1 MVQFHLSPA
10 ANISRLE
17 ESLGR
22 LGPVQKMLLGTDGS
36 VTGLLEVV
44 TNSPVEVK
52 TLVQKVM
59 PADEAVASDLEIRPG
74 EKVNFRVVLLQNRES
89 QEALIYAVSHTPIC
103 RLEAGFKDDLT
114 RADIP
119 IGVILKKHSIES
131 RREITSTS
139 FVPAGDE
146 HCRAFGVFPREVMLS
161 RSYKIIRQGRP
172 LISIKESF
180 PYNSFRE
187 RERVII
193 QTPSRLHLTLTDLT
207 GSSGRVD
214 GGVGISL
221 DEPNILLEA
230 EKSEEL
236 TAEGENFE
244 RALSAAK
251 AVQQHLNLGGA
262 HITLRGGYKLHV
274 GLGGGTQI
282 GIAAGKALCQLYGRP
297 LSVREIARI
306 ISRGGTSGIGT
317 AAFEMGGFLV
327 DGGHSFGPGREK
339 MSFSPSSVC
348 GGIRPAPVIARHD
361 FPRAWKIILA
371 LPEVAAGAHGSR
383 EADIF
388 RQYCPLPEAEVHELC
403 YQILVRLMPAVVEE
417 SLDDFGAAV
426 NRLQDIGFKRVE
438 LMLQHPVVH
447 RLMGEMRQAGAACAG
462 LSSFGPAVYAITDGG
477 CRDIEAAARE
487 AMSGVGG
494 DILIT
499 HARNEGAR
507 LRTAC

>member
-1 MVQFHLSPA
+1 
-10 ANISRLE
+10 
-17 ESLGR
+17 
-22 LGPVQKMLLGTDGS
+22 
-36 VTGLLEVV
+36 
-44 TNSPVEVK
+44 
-52 TLVQKVM
+52 
-59 PADEAVASDLEIRPG
+59 
-74 EKVNFRVVLLQNRES
+74 
-89 QEALIYAVSHTPIC
+89 
-103 RLEAGFKDDLT
+103 
-114 RADIP
+114 
-119 IGVILKKHSIES
+119 
-131 RREITSTS
+131 
-139 FVPAGDE
+139 
-146 HCRAFGVFPREVMLS
+146 
-161 RSYKIIRQGRP
+161 
-172 LISIKESF
+172 
-180 PYNSFRE
+180 
-187 RERVII
+187 
-193 QTPSRLHLTLTDLT
+193 
-207 GSSGRVD
+207 
-214 GGVGISL
+214 
-221 DEPNILLEA
+221 
-230 EKSEEL
+230 
-236 TAEGENFE
+236 
-244 RALSAAK
+244 
-251 AVQQHLNLGGA
+251 
-262 HITLRGGYKLHV
+262 
-274 GLGGGTQI
+274 
-282 GIAAGKALCQLYGRP
+282 
-297 LSVREIARI
+297 
-306 ISRGGTSGIGT
+306 
-317 AAFEMGGFLV
+317 AFEMGGFLV

-339 MSFSPSSVC
+339 MSFSPSSAC

-371 LPEVAAGAHGSR
+371 LPEVAAGSHGSR